1 VSTTA
6 AATSPS
12 GDLGS
17 KTRQE
22 LLVLARSR
30 DLTGRNAMTKAELV
44 AKLS

>member
-1 VSTTA
+1 M
-6 AATSPS
+6 
-12 GDLGS
+12 
-17 KTRQE
+17 TRQD